1 MKKNRKR
8 ILIIIASI
16 FTGCALTIIVIIGHT
31 LYETQTDLEHIFTRQ
46 KSYFRQSSFSGKIIK
61 RYPYQLMIKYDST
74 AILPPMGYQFFYNYY
89 FFEPDDST
97 VLFNV
102 PESIYKIT
110 ELNDS
115 VIKEKGSDSLRI
127 NQHTYRLLSAKRLEW
142 LPRSK

>member
-16 FTGCALTIIVIIGHT
+16 FAGCALTIIVIIGHE
-31 LYETQTDLEHIFTRQ
+31 LYEIQADAEQAFTKQ

-74 AILPPMGYQFFYNYY
+74 AILPPLGHLLFYDYY
-89 FFEPDDST
+89 HFET
-97 VLFNV
+97 ANNTININV

-142 LPRSK
+142 LPRGK